1 MGAINNQRVDFPDEL
16 SAVMTGSLVEIGSL
30 EDNAFWI
37 TFDNTGAV
45 AVGIYVN
52 GSANPWRT
60 FPAGEAIVID
70 IDTNRGSAPSR
81 LFDKG
86 TTFHG
91 NGASGTF
98 RIAYLTSRA

>member
-1 MGAINNQRVDFPDEL
+1 MGQINNQRVNFPNEL
-16 SAVMTGSLVEIGSL
+16 SAVMTGSLIEIGSL
-30 EDNAFWI
+30 QDNAFWI
-37 TFDNTGAV
+37 TFDNTGSVEV
-45 AVGIYVN
+45 AIHVN
-52 GSANPWRT
+52 GNADPWRT

-98 RIAYLTSRA
+98 RIAYLTSRS